1 MIYMKKIRG
10 NEIATAVA
18 LIVIGVLFMIYKN
31 GIVSIAMSLIGVTLI
46 VLGVVDILRKSTMA
60 GVVKIVLGALVL
72 MAGWLF
78 VTLALYILGA
88 CLLIG
93 GIGELFQLLR
103 VKVKRITLPHAMRF
117 VKPVI
122 YIIVAICLFFNQGG
136 ALSWVFTV
144 SGIFFIL
151 NGVVALIGAFDK

>member
-1 MIYMKKIRG
+1 MKKIRG

-93 GIGELFQLLR
+93 GIGELSQLLR
-103 VKVKRITLPHAMRF
+103 VKVKRVTLPHAMRF

-144 SGIFFIL
+144 SGIFFII
-151 NGVVALIGAFDK
+151 NGAASLIGAFDK